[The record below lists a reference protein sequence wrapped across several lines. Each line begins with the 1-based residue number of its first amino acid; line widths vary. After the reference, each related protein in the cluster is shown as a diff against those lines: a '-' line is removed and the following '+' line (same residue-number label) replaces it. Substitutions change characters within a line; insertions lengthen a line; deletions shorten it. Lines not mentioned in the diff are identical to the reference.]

1 MALILIVVSSCG
13 GGVDT
18 EDIEVTKKDTNT
30 DVVASK
36 EQISVSN
43 RNISFL
49 ADGGSTDVTVNANC
63 AWVIKADGDEVNWLT
78 VNPTTG
84 NGTATV
90 TLRAAANTTTASRT
104 VYLTIGGKLVSQSIT
119 VTQKAADQP
128 APSAKAPVIGSSS
141 YRDVTTNGA
150 TVVLSATSEWAMTE
164 YGVCYSPS
172 NNQPGESDMVV
183 KKTANTT
190 SLENAT
196 LEITGLEQLTTYYA
210 RVYARSAAG
219 TTFGSV
225 LTFTTSSNVPGS
237 GDNIPPTP

>member
-1 MALILIVVSSCG
+1 MKTKQYSVVIMALLMAFVCSCG
-13 GGVDT
+13 GSDST
-18 EDIEVTKKDTNT
+18 D

-84 NGTATV
+84 DGTATV
-90 TLRAAANTTTASRT
+90 TLRAAANTTAASRT
-104 VYLTIGGKLVSQSIT
+104 VYLTINGKLVSQSIT

-150 TVVLSATSEWAMTE
+150 TVVRSATSEWAMAE
-164 YGVCYSPS
+164 
-172 NNQPGESDMVV
+172 
-183 KKTANTT
+183 
-190 SLENAT
+190 
-196 LEITGLEQLTTYYA
+196 
-210 RVYARSAAG
+210 
-219 TTFGSV
+219 
-225 LTFTTSSNVPGS
+225 
-237 GDNIPPTP
+237 

>member
-1 MALILIVVSSCG
+1 MMMALILIVVSSCG

-30 DVVASK
+30 DVVPSK

-49 ADGGSTDVTVNANC
+49 ADGGSTEVNINANC
-63 AWVIKADGDEVNWLT
+63 DWMIKVDGEEVNWLT

-84 NGTATV
+84 NGAATV
-90 TLRAAANTTTASRT
+90 TLRAAANTTAASRT
-104 VYLTIGGKLVSQSIT
+104 VYLTISGKLVSQSIT

-150 TVVLSATSEWAMTE
+150 TVVLSATSEWAM
-164 YGVCYSPS
+164 